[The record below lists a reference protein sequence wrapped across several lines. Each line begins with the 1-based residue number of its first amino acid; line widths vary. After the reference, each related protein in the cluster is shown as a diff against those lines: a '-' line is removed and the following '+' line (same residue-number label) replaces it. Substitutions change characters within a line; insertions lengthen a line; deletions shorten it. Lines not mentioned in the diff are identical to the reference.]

1 MSDSP
6 PEEVAVDGGAP
17 EGVDSAAGGAM
28 AGADPAGL
36 RIRGI
41 RKWYGDTRALDGLD
55 LDARPG
61 QILGIAGPNGAGK
74 STLIKILAGEV
85 VEDEG
90 AIQLDGAPWNKHVDS
105 DRVAVVHQEPQL
117 FPNLTVGE
125 NMVVGREGGT
135 VLWPQLSEPDRVLM
149 SDLAILEF
157 RERPLGT
164 VPLAIQQRTEI
175 GRALAR
181 AARIFLFDEPNSA
194 LTQEES
200 NDLFRRMHAL
210 AAAGRVVLLVSH
222 RIAELARHADR
233 VALILD
239 GRTTQILEG
248 ADLTQE
254 NIAAGLVVGQAAREL
269 EEGAAARSD
278 EDRASALRLTGWTH
292 HGGEFSAVDLHVR
305 AGEIVAIVGVEGSGA
320 RELVRSIAGFE
331 RASGSIEIG
340 GADRPAAL
348 TERTALVSPDRQ
360 ASLFTNLSI
369 SENLV
374 VRLDH
379 EIAVR
384 GAALHQG
391 RIRRIA
397 RQLRDQ
403 FRIVA
408 KSLEVPIR
416 SLSGGNQQK
425 VAIAA
430 AIVKRPEVLVLEEP
444 TRGVD
449 VGSKREI
456 YRLMR
461 EYAGQGHALI
471 IFCTEVPEVFD
482 VADIG
487 YVVSDGELSDPLVV
501 MNYADVEA
509 LARAITRLER
519 HTVTPT
525 DASLAAAGAT

>member
-1 MSDSP
+1 MT
-6 PEEVAVDGGAP
+6 EGAP
-17 EGVDSAAGGAM
+17 DAVAAATSVPDAIETAGVSRDE
-28 AGADPAGL
+28 AGL

-55 LDARPG
+55 IDARPG
-61 QILGIAGPNGAGK
+61 EILGIAGPNGAGK

-85 VEDEG
+85 AEDEG
-90 AIQLDGAPWNKHVDS
+90 SIELDGAPWNKHVDT

-125 NMVVGREGGT
+125 NMLVGREGRT
-135 VLWPQLSEPDRVLM
+135 VLSPELSESDRLLM
-149 SDLAILEF
+149 SDLAILDF
-157 RERPLGT
+157 SERPLAM

-181 AARIFLFDEPNSA
+181 SARIFLFDEPNSA

-200 NDLFRRMHAL
+200 NDLFRRMRAL

-248 ADLTQE
+248 EDLTQE
-254 NIAAGLVVGQAAREL
+254 NIAAGLVVGQAARDL
-269 EEGAAARSD
+269 EAERFARAE
-278 EDRASALRLTGWTH
+278 EDAVTALRLTGWTH
-292 HGGEFSAVDLHVR
+292 QGGEFSAVDLHVN

-331 RASGSIEIG
+331 SASGVVELGDGVHNVDLAS
-340 GADRPAAL
+340 
-348 TERTALVSPDRQ
+348 RTALVSPDRQ

-374 VRLDH
+374 VRLDR

-397 RQLRDQ
+397 HQLRDQ

-425 VAIAA
+425 VAIAS

-487 YVVSDGELSDPLVV
+487 YVVSDGALSDPLLV

-519 HTVTPT
+519 HPVATP
-525 DASLAAAGAT
+525 DPGMVAAGAG

>member
-6 PEEVAVDGGAP
+6 PEDVGVDGGTLEGPAP
-17 EGVDSAAGGAM
+17 GAVE
-28 AGADPAGL
+28 AGL
-36 RIRGI
+36 RIRDL

-90 AIQLDGAPWNKHVDS
+90 GIQLDGAPWNKHVDS

-125 NMVVGREGGT
+125 NMVVGREGGK
-135 VLWPQLSEPDRVLM
+135 VFWPELSEPDRVLM

-157 RERPLGT
+157 RERPLGA

-210 AAAGRVVLLVSH
+210 AAAGRIVLLVSH

-248 ADLTQE
+248 EDLTQE

-269 EEGAAARSD
+269 DTATAARG
-278 EDRASALRLTGWTH
+278 EEERASALRLTGWTH

-320 RELVRSIAGFE
+320 RELVRSVAGFE

-487 YVVSDGELSDPLVV
+487 YVVSDGELSDPLLV
-501 MNYADVEA
+501 MEYADVEA

-525 DASLAAAGAT
+525 DASLAAAGAS